1 MLPIVRLN
9 HLDGGAHVGSQRL
22 HAHAPSQCHDG
33 VEVSKAV
40 ERVLLAFT
48 AVGEPSLLQC
58 RIELVNEC
66 YDCASIRHGEQ
77 QVVWLSSAFAAEHAI
92 DKSGTPRT
100 WNDLALSCLPV
111 DEQAVIPPAQLVLEG
126 DEISDF

>member
-9 HLDGGAHVGSQRL
+9 HLDGGAHVGSQRV
-22 HAHAPSQCHDG
+22 HAHTPSQCHDG

-48 AVGEPSLLQC
+48 AVREPSLLQC
-58 RIELVNEC
+58 GIELVNEGH
-66 YDCASIRHGEQ
+66 DCAAIRHSEE
-77 QVVWLSSAFAAEHAI
+77 QVVWLGSAFATEHAI
-92 DKSGTPRT
+92 DKSGTPRA
-100 WNDLALSCLPV
+100 WNDLALSRLPV
-111 DEQAVIPPAQLVLEG
+111 DQKAVVPPAQLVLEG